1 MQIGEL
7 ARISGVSRD
16 TLRFYEKRG
25 LIRPLRG
32 ANGYRSYPEQAAVI
46 VNYIRMAQRLG
57 FTLAEIAEEL
67 PSGGDGEVTQQRL
80 AEVLRGKLDAV
91 DARIADMHILRSRLA
106 AMIDS
111 VCPIAMSAD
120 TANRRR

>member
-7 ARISGVSRD
+7 SRISGVSRD

-32 ANGYRSYPEQAAVI
+32 TNGYRNYPEQTAMI

-57 FTLAEIAEEL
+57 FTLAEIADEL
-67 PSGGDGEVTQQRL
+67 PTSGDGEITQQRL
-80 AEVLRGKLDAV
+80 AEVLRGKRDAV
-91 DARIADMHILRSRLA
+91 DTRLAEMQLLRSRLA
-106 AMIDS
+106 AMIDN
-111 VCPIAMSAD
+111 VCPIAVSG
-120 TANRRR
+120 RRG

>member
-7 ARISGVSRD
+7 ARVSGVSRD

-25 LIRPLRG
+25 LIRPQRG
-32 ANGYRSYPEQAAVI
+32 ANGYRSYPEQTAVI

-67 PSGGDGEVTQQRL
+67 PAGGDGEISQQRL

-106 AMIDS
+106 EMIDS
-111 VCPIAMSAD
+111 VCPIAVPGRPP
-120 TANRRR
+120 RRK

>member
-32 ANGYRSYPEQAAVI
+32 SNGYRSYPEQTGMI
-46 VNYIRMAQRLG
+46 VTYIRMAQRLG
-57 FTLAEIAEEL
+57 FTLAEIADEL
-67 PSGGDGEVTQQRL
+67 PEGSDGEISQERL
-80 AEVLRGKLDAV
+80 AEVLRGKLEAV
-91 DARIADMHILRSRLA
+91 DARIADMHVLRSRLA

-111 VCPIAMSAD
+111 VCPLAVSGTPA
-120 TANRRR
+120 RRK

>member
-32 ANGYRSYPEQAAVI
+32 SNGYRSYPEQTAMI
-46 VNYIRMAQRLG
+46 VTYIRMAQRLG
-57 FTLAEIAEEL
+57 FTLAEIADEL
-67 PSGGDGEVTQQRL
+67 PEGSDGEISQERL
-80 AEVLRGKLDAV
+80 AEVLRGKLEAV
-91 DARIADMHILRSRLA
+91 DARIADMHVLRSRLA

-111 VCPIAMSAD
+111 VCPLAVSGTPA
-120 TANRRR
+120 RRK